1 MPKKNVDIM
10 SLFGDSSTK
19 PILEAIHS
27 ANLLEGATNTSKLE
41 HAAASFVASRI
52 DIPGL
57 GEQNETSI
65 IKCVI
70 SAAVELL
77 KGVFGKAW
85 KDQLAKRVEPKGK

>member
-10 SLFGDSSTK
+10 NAFGAASAK
-19 PILEAIHS
+19 PIFEAIHS
-27 ANLLEGATNTSKLE
+27 ANMLGDATTNAKLE
-41 HAAASFVASRI
+41 HAAATFIASRV

-57 GEQNETSI
+57 GERFETSI

-85 KDQLAKRVEPKGK
+85 KDQLAKRVAKSE